1 MKYCGLYLND
11 TAAAPGFSITLY
23 VSGCE
28 RHCPGCHNP
37 ETWDFKYGEEFGWP
51 TIRKIIDELCSSP
64 VKKSLCIM
72 GGEPLH
78 KNNIKDVALLI
89 HTVRCYCPDVLIYIW
104 TGFTYEELKEYRS
117 KWISDSLDLILNET
131 DYLIDGP
138 YKQEERDI
146 TLAMRGSRNQRII
159 NLKNG
164 EIISIIK

>member
-1 MKYCGLYLND
+1 
-11 TAAAPGFSITLY
+11 
-23 VSGCE
+23 
-28 RHCPGCHNP
+28 
-37 ETWDFKYGEEFGWP
+37 
-51 TIRKIIDELCSSP
+51 
-64 VKKSLCIM
+64 M

-89 HTVRCYCPDVLIYIW
+89 HTVRCYCPGVLIYIW